1 MEYKDYYRTLGVPK
15 TATAAEIKRAY
26 RALAREHH
34 PDLRPG
40 DPAAEARF
48 KDVNEAH
55 EVLSDPEKR
64 RRYDTLGANWEELS
78 RSRGGGPFAGFG
90 GFPGAAG
97 GTGPGGV
104 RFEFRTGGDASGFS
118 DFFRAFFGG
127 EAAGSGGASIDELLA
142 GLGGRGGGAGGRGEA
157 GGRRGGGRR
166 APVEAS
172 VDVTLEEAFHGTSRI
187 VELDGKRLEVRVP
200 PGVDDGSRVRLRGQ
214 GGGDG
219 AAARDLDLVTRL
231 LPNAVFTRKGA
242 DLSRDLTIELGEAML
257 GGEVRVPTIGGA
269 VLLRIPPGTQ
279 PGRTFR
285 LAGQG
290 MPRLTGSGR
299 GDLLV
304 RIGVR
309 IPTLH
314 DDAERRAAEAFLAAV
329 GGAGAT
335 R

>member
-1 MEYKDYYRTLGVPK
+1 MEYKDYYRTLGVTK
-15 TATAAEIKRAY
+15 TATAAEIKRAF
-26 RALAREHH
+26 RSLAREHH
-34 PDLRPG
+34 PDLRPD

-48 KDVNEAH
+48 KDVNEAY

-64 RRYDTLGANWEELS
+64 KRYDTLGANWEELS
-78 RSRGGGPFAGFG
+78 RGRGGSPFPGFG
-90 GFPGAAG
+90 GFGGPGG
-97 GTGPGGV
+97 GGPGGV

-127 EAAGSGGASIDELLA
+127 EAAGSGGGSIDELLA
-142 GLGGRGGGAGGRGEA
+142 GLGGRGGGRGEA
-157 GGRRGGGRR
+157 GARRGTGRR
-166 APVEAS
+166 APVEAA

-214 GGGDG
+214 GGGEG

-257 GGEVRVPTIGGA
+257 GGEVRVPTIAGA

-304 RIGVR
+304 RVGVR

-314 DDAERRAAEAFLAAV
+314 DDAERRAAEEFLAAV

>member
-15 TATAAEIKRAY
+15 TATAAEIKRAF

-34 PDLRPG
+34 PDLRPD

-48 KDVNEAH
+48 KDVNEAY
-55 EVLSDPEKR
+55 EVLSDREKR

-78 RSRGGGPFAGFG
+78 RSRDGAPFQGFG
-90 GFPGAAG
+90 GGA
-97 GTGPGGV
+97 GPGGV
-104 RFEFRTGGDASGFS
+104 RFEFRSGGDAAGFS

-127 EAAGSGGASIDELLA
+127 EAAAPGGASLDDLLA
-142 GLGGRGGGAGGRGEA
+142 GLGGRGEA
-157 GGRRGGGRR
+157 AARRGGGRR
-166 APVEAS
+166 APVEAA

-214 GGGDG
+214 GGGGG
-219 AAARDLDLVTRL
+219 ATARDLDLVTRL
-231 LPNAVFTRKGA
+231 LPNAVFARKGA
-242 DLSRDLTIELGEAML
+242 DLSRDLTIDLREAML

-290 MPRLTGSGR
+290 MPRLSGGGR
-299 GDLLV
+299 GDLHV
-304 RIGVR
+304 RISVR

-314 DDAERRAAEAFLAAV
+314 DDAERRAAEVFLAAV
-329 GGAGAT
+329 SGAGAN